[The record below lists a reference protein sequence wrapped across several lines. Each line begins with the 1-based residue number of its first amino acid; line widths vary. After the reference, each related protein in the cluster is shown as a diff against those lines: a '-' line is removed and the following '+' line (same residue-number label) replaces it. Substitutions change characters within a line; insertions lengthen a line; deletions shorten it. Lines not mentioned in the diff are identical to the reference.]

1 VVAFLRLKKAPDGA
15 SQEEGEFSMLPK
27 VLHASALVLVA
38 MVVTASS
45 LSAQSVDVAT
55 VNPATHTL
63 TIMIKGT
70 LGPVLSGSDPLGLDG
85 KKGTVTVMASE
96 SLSPTTHTATSATY
110 TLPPGAITVTAGS
123 NKFTTKS
130 PSKMI
135 INLTSTADI
144 LTLMASGK
152 DGLMV
157 TDVTYL
163 KAGSW
168 TTAVLKHP
176 GVFTPS
182 PQTLTSAT
190 TANGPGCK
198 VKYTI
203 FGSTTVLGFHGT
215 GSSSSTVDPVLP
227 DEDLDLEQL

>member
-1 VVAFLRLKKAPDGA
+1 
-15 SQEEGEFSMLPK
+15 MLSK
-27 VLHASALVLVA
+27 VLRTSALILVA
-38 MVVTASS
+38 IVVTGNS
-45 LSAQSVDVAT
+45 LRAQSVDISA

-63 TIMIKGT
+63 TITLKGT

-85 KKGTVTVMASE
+85 KKGTVTVLASE
-96 SLSPTTHTATSATY
+96 SLSPTKHTATSATY
-110 TLPPGAITVTAGS
+110 TLPPGAIKVTAGS

-144 LTLMASGK
+144 LTLMVVDTST
-152 DGLMV
+152 GLTV
-157 TDVTYL
+157 TDTTYL

-215 GSSSSTVDPVLP
+215 GSSSSTVDPALP
-227 DEDLDLEQL
+227 EEDLDLEQ